1 MSSATAQGL
10 DESAARV
17 LASLMAAEDGS
28 SKATKTK
35 VLDELDAWQRI
46 GVSRARFHRL
56 VQDCHMRIDEQ
67 QHDAPWLPLAD
78 MLQIDRCLDRVSDP
92 ELRLMV
98 CRLAASLIT
107 ADGRV
112 SEAERLLY
120 DHTLARWRITT
131 AQVTQ
136 AILHDRLH

>member
-1 MSSATAQGL
+1 MSIGMAQGL

-17 LASLMAAEDGS
+17 LASLMAAEDGGG
-28 SKATKTK
+28 ATKTK
-35 VLDELDAWQRI
+35 VLDELDAWRRI
-46 GVSRARFHRL
+46 GVSRSRFHRL
-56 VQDCHMRIDEQ
+56 VQDCHTRIDEQ
-67 QHDAPWLPLAD
+67 QHDSPWLPLPE
-78 MLQIDRCLDRVSDP
+78 MLQIDRCLDRVNDP

-112 SEAERLLY
+112 SEAERMLY

-136 AILHDRLH
+136 AILRDRLH